1 MYFSSLQN
9 LSSIFIK
16 RLIITC
22 SCYIVHHKNQHL
34 YKLVFFPEVSFFP
47 LRFFCYHQFFSSWD
61 FIRGG
66 ECHRPLYLL
75 RYLKAKNTYPTKEV
89 FIFKYIQ
96 IFNCN
101 IWEIFHPVQFS
112 VTSTEELN
120 FGYSTANS
128 WINQMWLESIS
139 NVIKRLMP
147 VHHDHFDAILD
158 LLAIHC
164 IRTIN

>member
-1 MYFSSLQN
+1 MMCTNHFSGPKTSQRALFVLLSLTQTHSHS
-9 LSSIFIK
+9 L
-16 RLIITC
+16 
-22 SCYIVHHKNQHL
+22 
-34 YKLVFFPEVSFFP
+34 
-47 LRFFCYHQFFSSWD
+47 FSP
-61 FIRGG
+61 
-66 ECHRPLYLL
+66 CHRPLYLL

-128 WINQMWLESIS
+128 WINQMWLEPIS
-139 NVIKRLMP
+139 NVIRDWCQSIMTISTPFRICLP
-147 VHHDHFDAILD
+147 FIVLEQSINHLIIFNYQRTY
-158 LLAIHC
+158 LL
-164 IRTIN
+164 R